1 MNSLRRMRSLHAV
14 LVLSIA
20 FPALESA
27 RASEVDARHNALAR
41 LGDVDADGVADIV
54 IASRDRL
61 PERVWIVSGKNGRVI
76 HELAGNSGSGFGSTV
91 GSAGDVDED
100 AIDDVFVGST
110 GFHITGKP
118 GEFRRERTGTAR
130 IDVVSG
136 RTGRPLWNRSAG
148 SQACSVGDL
157 DGDRRAE
164 LAFVEETPWVE
175 ASGKPEC
182 AERSLRLVVIAG
194 KDGALVREI
203 SLVEPRSN
211 AKDAVAPRSF
221 AIDGAIPTGL
231 ALVDDLDGDGA
242 RDLAIGL
249 PSARGVALV
258 SPRTGTFLRLLEFV
272 PRRGDASVGAAL
284 ASGDVDGDGRR
295 ELAVGVLHDRVVVLH
310 GSALANADPLTG
322 ARTWTGGTITSLDAF
337 AASVSISAGTP
348 AAPGRVFASANE
360 SGLPAFWDEGYV
372 EELAWS
378 GSKDPSRVLASS
390 LTDGFDV
397 CAVGDLDGDGK
408 EDVVVS
414 AQRVANVKPSESTQR
429 IRAIAGEARA
439 TLWEI
444 DIAALRISLSR
455 PESK

>member
-1 MNSLRRMRSLHAV
+1 MKSLRRMRPLHAV

-41 LGDVDADGVADIV
+41 LGDVDADGVADLLV
-54 IASRDRL
+54 ASRDRL

-76 HELAGNSGSGFGSTV
+76 HELAGSCGSGFGSTV

-100 AIDDVFVGST
+100 GIDDVFVGST

-118 GEFRRERTGTAR
+118 GEFRREWTAAAR

-182 AERSLRLVVIAG
+182 VERPLRLVVIAG

-203 SLVEPRSN
+203 SLVEQRSN
-211 AKDAVAPRSF
+211 AIDAVAPRSF
-221 AIDGAIPTGL
+221 AMDGAIPTGL
-231 ALVDDLDGDGA
+231 ALVDDVDGDGA

-258 SPRTGTFLRLLEFV
+258 SPRTGTCLRLLEFV

-295 ELAVGVLHDRVVVLH
+295 ELAVGVLHDRVVVLA
-310 GSALANADPLTG
+310 GSALASTTPLAG
-322 ARTWTGGTITSLDAF
+322 ARTRTGHTITSLDAF
-337 AASVSISAGTP
+337 AASVSIAAGTS
-348 AAPGRVFASANE
+348 AHPGRIFASANE
-360 SGLPAFWDEGYV
+360 SGMPSMWDEGYV
-372 EELAWS
+372 EEISWGDS
-378 GSKDPSRVLASS
+378 NDPSRQLASS
-390 LTDGFDV
+390 RTDGFDV

-408 EDVVVS
+408 DDVVFS
-414 AQRVANVKPSESTQR
+414 AQRVADVPPSESTQR
-429 IRAIAGEARA
+429 IRAIAGDARA

-444 DIAALRISLSR
+444 DVATLRERAVAPS
-455 PESK
+455 SK